1 MLETLTIRGYALI
14 DSANLD
20 FSEHLTVLSGE
31 TGAGKSILI
40 GALSL
45 LLGGKGDTESIRIG
59 SEEAE
64 ITAMVRVD
72 SCDGALGWLADHD
85 ISDEDGAVLLRR
97 VLKRNGRGSS
107 FIQSTPATLKDLRD
121 LTGFLFDLH
130 GQHEHQS
137 LFSVDNHRLLLDRF
151 AGLEERAGEVA
162 SLFTSLTSLHKE
174 LESLR
179 SDERDLL
186 RERDI
191 LEYAIH
197 EIDESKLVPG
207 EEEELTRERDLLSQ
221 SEKLFS
227 LLEQC
232 HSVLAETKGGALS
245 QLREA
250 MHVVSALAGIDP
262 SLQTQSTR
270 IENAFYEIEDIEQT
284 LRDYLQMVDFSPER
298 LDRCE
303 ERLQTIHRLE
313 KKYGEDPAAVLAYRE
328 EAGKKLEAFAG
339 RDEEIARLE
348 GEFKE
353 AERRLAERA
362 RELSRRRKE
371 AASRLEKAISEALR
385 FLGMPKVRFT
395 VSTGYRE
402 GKSGKLSCG
411 PHGYD
416 RIEFL
421 ISPNVGEPERPLK
434 DIASG
439 GELSRVMLAIKSV
452 LSETDQVQTL
462 IFDEIDTGIGG
473 EVAVAVARYL
483 AELGKK
489 KQVLCITH
497 LASIAVQADNHVIV
511 EKQER
516 NGRTVTDTHPLS
528 REERVAEVA
537 RMLSGTSGGEASLEH
552 ARRLLE
558 TSGRL

>member
-1 MLETLTIRGYALI
+1 M
-14 DSANLD
+14 
-20 FSEHLTVLSGE
+20 
-31 TGAGKSILI
+31 
-40 GALSL
+40 
-45 LLGGKGDTESIRIG
+45 
-59 SEEAE
+59 
-64 ITAMVRVD
+64 
-72 SCDGALGWLADHD
+72 
-85 ISDEDGAVLLRR
+85 
-97 VLKRNGRGSS
+97 
-107 FIQSTPATLKDLRD
+107 
-121 LTGFLFDLH
+121 
-130 GQHEHQS
+130 
-137 LFSVDNHRLLLDRF
+137 DNHRLLLDRF

-328 EAGKKLEAFAG
+328 EAGKNWKPLPDG
-339 RDEEIARLE
+339 MKRLHVWR
-348 GEFKE
+348 GSSK
-353 AERRLAERA
+353 RRSAALPNVHGSFPVAVRRPLPVLRKQSVKRCVFSECRRSVLPYRRGIGKERA
-362 RELSRRRKE
+362 EN
-371 AASRLEKAISEALR
+371 
-385 FLGMPKVRFT
+385 FPVD
-395 VSTGYRE
+395 
-402 GKSGKLSCG
+402 
-411 PHGYD
+411 P
-416 RIEFL
+416 
-421 ISPNVGEPERPLK
+421 
-434 DIASG
+434 
-439 GELSRVMLAIKSV
+439 
-452 LSETDQVQTL
+452 
-462 IFDEIDTGIGG
+462 
-473 EVAVAVARYL
+473 
-483 AELGKK
+483 
-489 KQVLCITH
+489 
-497 LASIAVQADNHVIV
+497 
-511 EKQER
+511 
-516 NGRTVTDTHPLS
+516 TVTIESNSSSVP
-528 REERVAEVA
+528 
-537 RMLSGTSGGEASLEH
+537 M
-552 ARRLLE
+552 
-558 TSGRL
+558 